1 MRRLLTVVIRHLLT
15 RITELNPWAARS
27 PVPCPVVVRR
37 FARTRRQLSIALLT
51 GALSGVISGPVMIGG
66 STQAAEPARE
76 FLDALREAN
85 YFDSALD
92 YLEELANSPLTPANL
107 KEVLTYE
114 RGLTLL
120 KGASYQRDGV
130 LREKQLD
137 EAQKA
142 LDEFIAQLPDHIL
155 NTSAKGELGNVLMAR
170 AEFRMERIKRP
181 SEAANRDKLTA
192 EARELLATA
201 LKTYQAIEADLKAK
215 LQGLP
220 PIDEKKNPKEF
231 ERVNQM
237 RMDYLQAQLMV
248 PNVMMEMAET
258 YAKGA
263 KEANDL
269 LTTAAKAYGEV
280 HNKYR
285 QRLVGLRARFLQG
298 NAYQQMGNLKE
309 ALSHYTE
316 LLELADEPQD
326 LHQLKTLILQAACDV
341 WMDDSQ
347 KKYPE
352 VIERGGK
359 WIEKAYPTEM
369 RSPEFMQLRMTVAK
383 AARAYS
389 DQLKKEKP
397 KDPLV
402 NGLLVDARKLAAYV
416 AKYPS
421 DYQKD
426 AQRMLAEIGGPQV
439 ASAGGDQGTPK
450 TFEEAKKAGRDA
462 LDAVQ
467 VAKANIETLTTQIK
481 AEKDPEAKKKLQ
493 NDLAEAE
500 RAVKNGNG
508 DALRLFEAA
517 QRLADKDTPVDE
529 LSTVRYFLCFVNYSL
544 QNYDEAAVLGDFVA
558 RRYPESVGARPCGRV
573 AMFSFLKMYSDAKND
588 VQPKIDAL
596 MAEFDLD
603 KDNKLSTEEVEKMPE
618 AQRGTLANAD
628 VDKSG
633 KIDHSELARLATR
646 FESQNVVD
654 MCNFI
659 TTQWPDQ
666 PEAQEAFGTLITF
679 MIGEQELDRA
689 QEYLNKIPED
699 SPQRATGELKLGQ
712 AIWAAYVYGM
722 NSVRERKQALP
733 PGTPPPA
740 DLASRETEL
749 KTYRDRAQ
757 KTLVDGVARMEKA
770 GQVNPTFGTASL
782 SLAQLYLDTDQAAQA
797 VALLEKPNIGTLALV
812 ATKNEAAN
820 RPGFAEET
828 YRTAL
833 RAYVSSLAGASK
845 DAAAAEALVK
855 KAEDIMQGLKSSVG
869 EGDDAQ
875 KKLFS
880 IFVSLARDLEQQMKL
895 ASDESKRNLGKGFE
909 TFLSQVRSTSKG
921 LSELYWVASTFY
933 GMGESYGTS
942 PTGEVSADAKRFF
955 GESAKTYEEILS
967 RAKAKTLT
975 IDDAL
980 VPQISLALAKT
991 RREMGDYEA
1000 AIKLFTQILEKSPML
1015 LSVQME
1021 AAKTYE
1027 TWAERTGTT
1036 TYYVNSIQGSG
1047 DSKTGRSK
1055 IWGFNEI
1062 ARITAGKPEFR
1073 DSFYEARYHV
1083 TLSRYKYALAQKDAA
1098 KKKKELESAEK
1109 SIAATYQ
1116 GYPNLDGNQAE
1127 NKKSYREMYDGLA
1140 KAIQKSLGKKEAG
1153 ITAYEIKIPAGG
1165 AAGTTPAAAPAA
1177 PAAAGKAP
1185 AAASTAPAAPT
1196 KK

>member
-1 MRRLLTVVIRHLLT
+1 MSHERTGVNERLHLPTWLLAAVLT
-15 RITELNPWAARS
+15 S
-27 PVPCPVVVRR
+27 
-37 FARTRRQLSIALLT
+37 LT
-51 GALSGVISGPVMIGG
+51 GYGIESPTTL
-66 STQAAEPARE
+66 TAAEPARE
-76 FLDALREAN
+76 FLDALRSAN
-85 YFDSALD
+85 YFDTALD
-92 YLEELANSPLTPANL
+92 YLDELASSPLTPASL

-120 KGASYQRDGV
+120 KGASYQRDGA

-142 LDEFIAQLPDHIL
+142 LNEFIAQLPDHLL
-155 NTSAKGELGNVLMAR
+155 NTAAKGELGNVLMAR
-170 AEFRMERIKRP
+170 AEFRLERVKRP

-192 EARELLATA
+192 EARELLGTA
-201 LKTYQAIEADLKAK
+201 QKTYQTIEADLKAK

-231 ERVNQM
+231 ERVEQM
-237 RMDYLQAQLMV
+237 RMDYLQAQLMI
-248 PNVMMEMAET
+248 PNVMMEIAET
-258 YAKGA
+258 YPKGA
-263 KEANDL
+263 KEGNDL
-269 LTTAAKAYGEV
+269 LTAAAKAYGDV
-280 HNKYR
+280 HTKYR

-298 NAYQQMGNLKE
+298 NAFQRMGNLKE
-309 ALSHYTE
+309 ALSFYGE
-316 LLELADEPQD
+316 LLELGDEPQD
-326 LHQLKTLILQAACDV
+326 LHQLKTLVLKSACEA
-341 WMDDSQ
+341 WMDESQ
-347 KKYPE
+347 KKYAE

-359 WIEKAYPTEM
+359 WIEKAYPSEM
-369 RSPEFMQLRMTVAK
+369 KSDDFMELRMTVAK
-383 AARAYS
+383 ASRAYS
-389 DQLKKEKP
+389 EQLKKEKP

-402 NGLLVDARKLAAYV
+402 NGLLVDARKLLAYV
-416 AKYPS
+416 ARFPG

-426 AQRMLAEIGGPQV
+426 AQRMLAELGGP
-439 ASAGGDQGTPK
+439 AAATAGADQPLPK
-450 TFEEAKKAGRDA
+450 NFEEAKKAGKDA

-467 VAKANIETLTTQIK
+467 LAKANIENLTTQIK

-493 NDLAEAE
+493 TELAEAE

-508 DALRLFEAA
+508 DALRLFEIA
-517 QRLADKDTPVDE
+517 QQLVEKDTPADE
-529 LSTVRYFLCFVNYSL
+529 VSTVRYYLCFVNYSL

-573 AMFSFLKMYSDAKND
+573 AMYSFLKMYSDAKND
-588 VQPKIDAL
+588 AQPKIDAL
-596 MAEFDLD
+596 LADFDLD
-603 KDNKLSTEEVEKMPE
+603 QDKKLSTEEIEKMPE
-618 AQRGTLANAD
+618 NQRTALAGAD

-633 KIDHSELARLATR
+633 KIDHTELARLATR
-646 FESQNVVD
+646 FESQSVVD
-654 MCNFI
+654 MCNYI
-659 TTQWPDQ
+659 ASQWPDQ

-712 AIWAAYVYGM
+712 AVWAAYVYGM
-722 NSVRERKQALP
+722 NAVRERKQALP
-733 PGTPPPA
+733 PGTPAPA

-770 GQVNPTFGTASL
+770 GQVNVTFGTASL

-797 VALLEKPNIGTLALV
+797 VTLLEKPNVGPLALV
-812 ATKNEAAN
+812 TGNNEVAS

-833 RAYVSSLAGASK
+833 RAYVSALAGASK
-845 DAAAAEALVK
+845 DAAAAEALIK
-855 KAEDIMQGLKSSVG
+855 KAEEIMQGLKTSVG
-869 EGDDAQ
+869 DGDDAQ
-875 KKLFS
+875 KKLFA
-880 IFVSLARDLEQQMKL
+880 IFVTLARDLEQQMKL
-895 ASDESKRNLGKGFE
+895 SSDESKRNLGKGFE
-909 TFLSQVRSTSKG
+909 TFLSQVRANSKA

-933 GMGESYGTS
+933 GMGESYGTNAS
-942 PTGEVSADAKRFF
+942 GEASADAKRFF
-955 GESAKTYEEILS
+955 GESAKTYEDILARS
-967 RAKAKTLT
+967 KAGTLKIEDT
-975 IDDAL
+975 L
-980 VPQISLALAKT
+980 VPQITLALAKT
-991 RREMGDYEA
+991 RREMGDYEN
-1000 AIKLFTQILEKSPML
+1000 AIKLFIQILEKSPML
-1015 LSVQME
+1015 LSVQLE

-1027 TWAERTGTT
+1027 TWAERSSSEK
-1036 TYYVNSIQGSG
+1036 YYVNAIQGSG

-1055 IWGFNEI
+1055 IWGFNEV

-1073 DSFYEARYHV
+1073 DAFYEARYHV
-1083 TLSRYKYALAQKDAA
+1083 TLARYKYALAQKDAA

-1116 GYPNLDGNQAE
+1116 GYPNMDGNQTE

-1153 ITAYEIKIPAGG
+1153 ITAYEIKIPTGG
-1165 AAGTTPAAAPAA
+1165 AAGATPGAPAGATAPAGTA
-1177 PAAAGKAP
+1177 PAAATP
-1185 AAASTAPAAPT
+1185 AKTAPAGAAPA